1 MVAGKVYLV
10 GAGPGDPKL
19 ITVRGLEL
27 LQRADVIVYDRLAS
41 PKLLDYAKKEAECI
55 YCGKETNHHSL
66 SQTEINEIIVAK
78 AVQGK
83 EVVRL
88 KGGDPFVFGRGGEE
102 AEACIAAGIDYEVV
116 PGITSGIA
124 APAYAG
130 IPITHRGY
138 SSSVAFVTGH
148 KAVEKE
154 QSGIQWEKLA
164 TAVDTLVFYMG
175 VGNLPEIVKNLH
187 KYGRAKETPVALIRW
202 GTCENQETLIGTL
215 ETIVEQ
221 VQQAR
226 FRSPAVIVV
235 GEVVRLREQLAWY
248 EQQLR
253 QVIIA

>member
-1 MVAGKVYLV
+1 MTQGKVYLV

-27 LQRADVIVYDRLAS
+27 LQHADVVVYDRLAS
-41 PKLLDYAKKEAECI
+41 PKLLDYAKQEAERI
-55 YCGKETNHHSL
+55 YCGKQADHHSL
-66 SQTEINEIIVAK
+66 PQSEINRIIVEK
-78 AVQGK
+78 ALEGK

-102 AEACIAAGIDYEVV
+102 AEACLAAGLSYEVV

-130 IPITHRGY
+130 IPVTHRAY

-148 KAVEKE
+148 KAADKE
-154 QSGIQWEKLA
+154 QSGIDWKKLA

-175 VGNLPEIVKNLH
+175 VGNLPDIVRNLRQH
-187 KYGRAKETPVALIRW
+187 GRRKETPVALVRW
-202 GTCENQETLIGTL
+202 GTYENQETLIGTL
-215 ETIVEQ
+215 ETIVEK

-226 FRSPAVIVV
+226 FKSPAIIVV

-248 EQQLR
+248 EQQLSH
-253 QVIIA
+253 VVTA